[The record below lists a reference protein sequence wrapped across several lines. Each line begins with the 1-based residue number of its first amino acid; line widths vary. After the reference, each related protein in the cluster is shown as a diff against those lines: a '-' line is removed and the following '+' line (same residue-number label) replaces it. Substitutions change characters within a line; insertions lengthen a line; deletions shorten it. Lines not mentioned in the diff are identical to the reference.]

1 MRLPFGNVIFEAEK
15 NEERKRTGFKQTVN
29 RVGGDKEKL
38 FNANVSE
45 DIEWQVVMI
54 LGLMFKGQVR
64 PEVI

>member
-1 MRLPFGNVIFEAEK
+1 MRKG
-15 NEERKRTGFKQTVN
+15 
-29 RVGGDKEKL
+29 KELDLNKLLTELVEIKKKL